1 MNGFV
6 ENRKVLYI
14 DDEDSILLSFRS
26 LMRNQN
32 MDVYTQNGQLLLR
45 RSATLTE
52 TICKLLNQWGN
63 LDPIVSPVHVLLNQ
77 DGE

>member
-1 MNGFV
+1 M
-6 ENRKVLYI
+6 VLL
-14 DDEDSILLSFRS
+14 EDL
-26 LMRNQN
+26 
-32 MDVYTQNGQLLLR
+32 VTQNGQLLLR
-45 RSATLTE
+45 RSATPTE